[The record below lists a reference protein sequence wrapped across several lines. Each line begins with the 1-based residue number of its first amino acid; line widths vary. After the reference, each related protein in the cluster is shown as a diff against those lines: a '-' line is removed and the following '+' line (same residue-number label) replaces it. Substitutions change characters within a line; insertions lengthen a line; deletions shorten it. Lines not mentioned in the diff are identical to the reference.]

1 MKTFAIVLLFSLL
14 VGGCTAVP
22 TVEFASYKK
31 AYDDVKSESEKLL
44 VELDAVFQLEAEINS
59 KKEQQKKNP
68 APNYPFPLSSVTMDR
83 SEPGAKDVQARRL
96 TLDLISQFNTLL
108 SVLAAG
114 RSPQEVQASAKG
126 LIGGLNE
133 LGVLAGVGG
142 GSLIPFGNEAASLLG
157 TILVKI
163 EAAQNREQFIKAIRA
178 GAPLMANVFIQLQKD
193 ADEIYR
199 IRALDARRRYVD
211 LRFGM
216 LKKIDQMQS
225 VLNPVT
231 KPSATNK
238 GAFEEIQKQ
247 ILAIADNAN
256 LKSVASF
263 KTDGPDTLSPLI
275 LSQLEQTLDQL
286 HTSEKDY
293 QAVIKEANA
302 FHNWVQSYKSM
313 VIKASIKFHTV
324 ILALDKPVDLTVIAR
339 DLSGFIFQVKLD
351 FQALQTARAAAAGA

>member
-1 MKTFAIVLLFSLL
+1 MKTFAIVSLISLL
-14 VGGCTAVP
+14 LVGCTAVP

-31 AYDDVKSESEKLL
+31 AYDDVQGESEKLL
-44 VELDAVFQLEAEINS
+44 VELDAVFQLEAEIKA
-59 KKEQQKKNP
+59 KKEQKNKKP
-68 APNYPFPLSSVTMDR
+68 APTYPFPLSSETVDR

-96 TLDLISQFNTLL
+96 TLDLISQLNTLL

-114 RSPQEVQASAKG
+114 RSPQEVKASAKG

-142 GSLIPFGNEAASLLG
+142 GTLIPFGNEAASILG
-157 TILVKI
+157 TILVQI
-163 EAAQNREQFIKAIRA
+163 EAAQNRQQFIKALRA
-178 GAPLMANVFIQLQKD
+178 SAPLMATIFIQLQKD

-216 LKKIDQMQS
+216 LKKINQMQA
-225 VLNPVT
+225 VLNSVAI
-231 KPSATNK
+231 PSATNK
-238 GAFEEIQKQ
+238 SAYDNLQKQ
-247 ILAIADNAN
+247 VLLLADNAN
-256 LKSVASF
+256 LKSVTPF
-263 KTDGPDTLSPLI
+263 KTQGSDTFSPLI

-286 HTSEKDY
+286 LTSEKNY

-313 VIKASIKFHTV
+313 VIKASTKFHTV
-324 ILALDKPVDLTVIAR
+324 ILALDKPVDLTAIAR